1 MSGGGALPPPA
12 DGGPGADAADQL
24 TLNQITL
31 NGAPQALTE
40 PNLQALLARL
50 GHAERRGIAVALN
63 DTVVPRGRW
72 AATALRSG
80 DRLEILVAVQGG

>member
-1 MSGGGALPPPA
+1 MSGGAALPPPA
-12 DGGPGADAADQL
+12 GGAGGGSDTSA
-24 TLNQITL
+24 QITL
-31 NGAPQALTE
+31 NGAPQALIE

-63 DTVVPRGRW
+63 DSVVPRERW

-80 DRLEILVAVQGG
+80 DRLELLVAVQGG